1 MKATRTDI
9 ALIQYLSPNP
19 TLSGGTI
26 PVTYTIGEKTYHGF
40 PAELSPKITRRRIDS
55 CIYETTVT
63 ARTPEGLSLRA
74 ECTEFTDY
82 AVTEWV
88 MYITNQAGENS
99 PVISNWHL
107 DLSFPSENPTL
118 YHGNGDTCT
127 PDGYEWWT
135 DPVTA
140 EGIVKQPCG
149 DGTPC
154 NGAFPYMRLF
164 TREGCGCNIAVGWSG
179 TWRLEAKLEND
190 GEFDLTHI
198 TVGQASFK
206 SYLKP
211 GETVRTPRLTLQAFT
226 GTASDSDD
234 RADSD
239 DRGRN
244 LWRSFYIDHILP
256 REDGHPLSP
265 KLVLHTWMIDGLP
278 EFCGVTE
285 ENQIKAIDTYLAGGL
300 KPDIWWIDAGWYPC
314 NNDWPT
320 TGNWYPNPEHFP
332 NGMGPVGE
340 KLAKEGI
347 DFLVWFEPE
356 RVRRGTKLWNEHPE
370 WLLHYLRDDN
380 PWLADNALFDLG
392 NPAACDWLIDT
403 IDRIIKDSH
412 IKIYR
417 QDFNFPPAPYWA
429 HNTEEN
435 REGIL
440 ENLHIQGY
448 YRYWDTLIDRNPG
461 LWMDSCASGGR
472 RNDPETMRRAV
483 PLHYTDVGYGDHYI
497 KQKQHREMFEWI
509 PYFRAHNYNWDEP
522 DGTYNGQQHQ
532 VDEFGYQNAL
542 TPAVTS
548 MIEYY
553 HPDEIYAVGRHFHP
567 VWRRAAELE
576 LTCDYYPLTE
586 CRKSTADWYAMQFDG
601 ETEGFVQIIRN
612 VNVVS
617 ENITLKNLHVDVT
630 KTYTFTNELG
640 HRTFTVSGA
649 TLSAEGFS
657 DKLPHRS
664 GVIWFYT
671 KK

>member
-1 MKATRTDI
+1 MKATRSDI
-9 ALIQYLSPNP
+9 ALIQHLSPAP
-19 TLSGGTI
+19 ILSDGTI
-26 PVTYTIGEKTYHGF
+26 PVIYTLGDQTYNGF
-40 PAELSPKITRRRIDS
+40 PEEFNPKISRRRIDS
-55 CIYETTVT
+55 CIFETTVT
-63 ARTPEGLSLRA
+63 AKTPEGLSLRA
-74 ECTEFTDY
+74 ECTEYADY
-82 AVTEWV
+82 AVTEWI
-88 MYITNQAGENS
+88 MYITNESTQNS
-99 PVISNWHL
+99 PMISNWNL
-107 DLSFPSENPTL
+107 DFRFPVENPTL

-135 DPVTA
+135 SSVTA
-140 EGIVKQPCG
+140 QGIVKQPCG

-164 TREGCGCNIAVGWSG
+164 THNDCGCNIAVGWSG

-190 GEFDLTHI
+190 GEFNLAHI
-198 TVGQASFK
+198 TVGQAIFK

-226 GTASDSDD
+226 GGDD
-234 RADSD
+234 C
-239 DRGRN
+239 GRN

-256 REDGHPLSP
+256 REDGHPLDP

-285 ENQIKAIDTYLAGGL
+285 ENQITAINTYLEKGL

-314 NNDWPT
+314 NNDWPM
-320 TGNWYPNPEHFP
+320 TGNWYPNPDHFP
-332 NGMGPVGE
+332 RGMGPVGE

-356 RVRRGTKLWNEHPE
+356 RVRRGSDLWKEHPE
-370 WLLHYLRDDN
+370 FLLYYKANDN
-380 PWLADNALFDLG
+380 PWFEDNALFNLG
-392 NPAACDWLIDT
+392 DPAACDWLIDT
-403 IDRIIKDSH
+403 VDKIIKDSH
-412 IKIYR
+412 IKVYR
-417 QDFNFPPAPYWA
+417 QDFNFAPAPYWTQ
-429 HNTEEN
+429 NTEPE
-435 REGIL
+435 REGVL

-448 YRYWDTLIDRNPG
+448 YRYWDTLIERNPG

-522 DGTYNGQQHQ
+522 DGNYNGQQHQ
-532 VDEFGYQNAL
+532 VDDFGYHNAL
-542 TPAVTS
+542 TPALTS

-553 HPDEIYAVGRHFHP
+553 HPDEVCAVGRRFHP
-567 VWRRAAELE
+567 VWRKAAKLE

-586 CRKSTADWYAMQFDG
+586 CRKSTEDWYAMQFDG
-601 ETEGFVQIIRN
+601 ETEGFIQIIRN
-612 VNVVS
+612 VRVKAES
-617 ENITLKNLHVDVT
+617 ITLTNLYIDKT
-630 KTYTFTNELG
+630 KTYTFTDELG
-640 HRTFTVSGA
+640 KRSFTVAGA
-649 TLSAEGFS
+649 KLAAEGFS
-657 DKLPHRS
+657 DKLPSRS

-671 KK
+671 KN

>member
-1 MKATRTDI
+1 MKATRSDI
-9 ALIQYLSPNP
+9 ALSAYLPACTAAP
-19 TLSGGTI
+19 EQI
-26 PVTYTIGEKTYHGF
+26 PVTYTVGGKTYRGF
-40 PAELSPKITRRRIDS
+40 PAAFSPKVTRRRIDS
-55 CIYETTVT
+55 AIYEAIYT
-63 ARTPEGLSLRA
+63 ATTPEGLTLRA
-74 ECTEFTDY
+74 ECIEYRDY
-82 AVTEWV
+82 AVTDWV
-88 MYITNQAGENS
+88 MYITNDSAENS
-99 PVISNWHL
+99 PIISDWHF
-107 DLSFPSENPTL
+107 DLALPAENPTL

-135 DPVTA
+135 TPVTS

-164 TREGCGCNIAVGWSG
+164 THNGHGFNIAVGWSG
-179 TWRLEAKLEND
+179 TWRLEAKLQSAGD
-190 GEFDLTHI
+190 FDETRV
-198 TVGQASFK
+198 TVGQAAFR

-226 GTASDSDD
+226 DG
-234 RADSD
+234 D

-256 REDGHPLSP
+256 REDGHPLDP

-285 ENQIKAIDTYLAGGL
+285 ENQLAAIDTYLAGGL

-314 NNDWPT
+314 NNDWPM
-320 TGNWYPNPEHFP
+320 TGNWYPNPDHFP
-332 NGMGPVGE
+332 RGMGPVGE
-340 KLAKEGI
+340 KLQKEGI

-356 RVRRGTKLWNEHPE
+356 RVRRGSDLWNRHPE

-380 PWLADNALFDLG
+380 PWLADNALLDLG

-403 IDRIIKDSH
+403 IDAIIKDSH

-429 HNTEEN
+429 HNTEPD

-440 ENLHIQGY
+440 ENLHILGY
-448 YRYWDTLIDRNPG
+448 YRYWDTLIERNPG

-522 DGTYNGQQHQ
+522 DGNYNGQQHQ
-532 VDEFGYQNAL
+532 VDDFGYQNAL
-542 TPAVTS
+542 TPALTS
-548 MIEYY
+548 MIEFY
-553 HPDEIYAVGRHFHP
+553 HPDEIYAVGRRFHP
-567 VWRRAAELE
+567 VWRKAAKLE
-576 LTCDYYPLTE
+576 LTCDYYPLTV
-586 CRKSTADWYAMQFDG
+586 CRKSTEDWYAMQFDG

-612 VNVVS
+612 VRVKADS
-617 ENITLKNLHVDVT
+617 ITLRNLHIDET
-630 KTYTFTNELG
+630 KTYTFTDELSGEPDG

-649 TLSAEGFS
+649 KLAAEGFS

-671 KK
+671 KS

>member
-1 MKATRTDI
+1 MKATRSDI
-9 ALIQYLSPNP
+9 ALSAYLPACATSPEQ
-19 TLSGGTI
+19 I
-26 PVTYTIGEKTYHGF
+26 PVTYTIGGKTYRGF
-40 PAELSPKITRRRIDS
+40 PAAFSPKVTRRRIDS
-55 CIYETTVT
+55 AISEAIYT
-63 ARTPEGLSLRA
+63 AQTPEGLTLRA
-74 ECTEFTDY
+74 ECIEYRDY
-82 AVTEWV
+82 AVTDWV
-88 MYITNQAGENS
+88 MYITNDGADHS
-99 PVISNWHL
+99 PIISDWHF
-107 DLSFPSENPTL
+107 DLALPAENPTL

-135 DPVTA
+135 TPVTS

-164 TREGCGCNIAVGWSG
+164 THKGHGFNIAVGWSG
-179 TWRLEAKLEND
+179 TWRLEAKLQSAGD
-190 GEFDLTHI
+190 FDETRV
-198 TVGQASFK
+198 TVGQAAFR

-211 GETVRTPRLTLQAFT
+211 GETVRTPRLTMQAFT
-226 GTASDSDD
+226 DG
-234 RADSD
+234 D

-256 REDGHPLSP
+256 REDGHPLDP

-285 ENQIKAIDTYLAGGL
+285 ENQLAAIDTYLAGGL

-314 NNDWPT
+314 NNDWPM
-320 TGNWYPNPEHFP
+320 TGNWYPNPDHFP
-332 NGMGPVGE
+332 RGMGPVGE
-340 KLAKEGI
+340 KLQKEGI

-356 RVRRGTKLWNEHPE
+356 RVRRGSDLWNQHPE

-429 HNTEEN
+429 HNTQPD

-448 YRYWDTLIDRNPG
+448 YRYWDTLIERNPG

-522 DGTYNGQQHQ
+522 DGNYNGQQHQ
-532 VDEFGYQNAL
+532 VDDFGYQNAL
-542 TPAVTS
+542 TPALTS
-548 MIEYY
+548 MIEFY
-553 HPDEIYAVGRHFHP
+553 HPDEVYAVGRRFHP
-567 VWRRAAELE
+567 VWRKAAKLE

-586 CRKSTADWYAMQFDG
+586 CRKSTEDWYAMQFDG
-601 ETEGFVQIIRN
+601 ECEGFVQIIRN
-612 VNVVS
+612 VRVKADS
-617 ENITLKNLHVDVT
+617 ITLKNLHIDET
-630 KTYTFTNELG
+630 KTYTFTDELG
-640 HRTFTVSGA
+640 KRTFTVSGA
-649 TLSAEGFS
+649 KLAAEGFS

-671 KK
+671 KS

>member
-1 MKATRTDI
+1 MKATRSDI

-19 TLSGGTI
+19 AISGGII
-26 PVTYTIGEKTYHGF
+26 PVTYTIGDQTYHGF
-40 PAELSPKITRRRIDS
+40 PAEFNPKVARRRIDS
-55 CIYETTVT
+55 CLFETTVT
-63 ARTPEGLSLRA
+63 AKTPDGLSLRA
-74 ECTEFTDY
+74 ECTEYTDY
-82 AVTEWV
+82 GATDWV
-88 MYITNQAGENS
+88 MYITNDSAENS
-99 PVISNWHL
+99 PVISNWNF
-107 DLSFPSENPTL
+107 DFRFPAENPTL

-135 DPVTA
+135 TPITA

-164 TREGCGCNIAVGWSG
+164 TRHDQGLNIAVGWSG

-190 GEFDLTHI
+190 GEFDLTHV
-198 TVGQASFK
+198 TVGQAAFR

-226 GTASDSDD
+226 GTECDA
-234 RADSD
+234 D

-256 REDGHPLSP
+256 REDGHPLDP

-285 ENQIKAIDTYLAGGL
+285 ENQLAAIDTYLAGGL

-320 TGNWYPNPEHFP
+320 TGNWYPNPDHFP
-332 NGMGPVGE
+332 RGMGPVGE

-380 PWLADNALFDLG
+380 PWLSDNALLDLG

-403 IDRIIKDSH
+403 IDKIIKDSH

-548 MIEYY
+548 MIEFY
-553 HPDEIYAVGRHFHP
+553 HPDEIYAVGRRFHP
-567 VWRRAAELE
+567 VWRKAAKLE

-601 ETEGFVQIIRN
+601 EDEGFIQIIRN

-617 ENITLKNLHVDVT
+617 ETISLKNLHVDVT
-630 KTYTFTNELG
+630 KTYTFTDELG
-640 HRTFTVSGA
+640 KRSFTVPGVRLA
-649 TLSAEGFS
+649 AEGFS

-664 GVIWFYT
+664 GVVWFYT
-671 KK
+671 KS

>member
-1 MKATRTDI
+1 MKSTRQDR
-9 ALIQYLSPNP
+9 ALLPHLQPYTTPEAA
-19 TLSGGTI
+19 
-26 PVTYTIGEKTYHGF
+26 PVVYTIGDKTYRGIPSEF
-40 PAELSPKITRRRIDS
+40 SPRVIRRRVDS
-55 CIYETTVT
+55 CIYETVIT
-63 ARTPEGLSLRA
+63 ATTPEGLTLRA
-74 ECTEFTDY
+74 ECTEFCDY
-82 AVTEWV
+82 PVVEWV
-88 MYITNQAGENS
+88 MYISNEASTPS
-99 PVISNWHL
+99 PIISDWR
-107 DLSFPSENPTL
+107 LSLALPCTTPTL

-127 PDGYEWWT
+127 PDGYEWWR

-164 TREGCGCNIAVGWSG
+164 LTESTAVNIAVGWSG
-179 TWRLEAKLEND
+179 TWRLTATAEA
-190 GEFDLTHI
+190 GAVQLTAE
-198 TVGQASFK
+198 QATFR
-206 SYLKP
+206 SYLLP
-211 GETVRTPRLTLQAFT
+211 GETVRSPRLTLEAVT
-226 GTASDSDD
+226 GTADEL
-234 RADSD
+234 D

-256 REDGHPLSP
+256 REDGNPLSP

-314 NNDWPT
+314 GNDWPT
-320 TGNWYPNPEHFP
+320 TGNWYPNPDHFP
-332 NGMGPVGE
+332 NGMKPVGD
-340 KLAKEGI
+340 KLAQEGI
-347 DFLVWFEPE
+347 DLLVWFEPE
-356 RVRRGTKLWNEHPE
+356 RVRRGTDLWNEHPE
-370 WLLHYLRDDN
+370 FLLHYLRDDN
-380 PWLADNALFDLG
+380 AWLADNALLNLG

-403 IDRIIKDSH
+403 VDAIIKEAG
-412 IKIYR
+412 IRIYR

-429 HNTEEN
+429 HNTEPD
-435 REGIL
+435 REGVL
-440 ENLHIQGY
+440 ENLHILGY
-448 YRYWDTLIDRNPG
+448 YRYWDTLIERNPG

-548 MIEYY
+548 MIEFY
-553 HPDEIYAVGRHFHP
+553 HPDEVYAVGRRFHP
-567 VWRRAAELE
+567 VWRKAAALE
-576 LTCDYYPLTE
+576 LSCDYYPLTE

-601 ETEGFVQIIRN
+601 EDEGFVQIIRN
-612 VNVVS
+612 VNVIS
-617 ENITLKNLHVDVT
+617 DSITLKNLHVDVT
-630 KTYTFTNELG
+630 KTYTFTDELG

-649 TLSAEGFS
+649 KLAADGFS
-657 DKLPHRS
+657 DRLPHRS
-664 GVIWFYT
+664 GVVWFYR
-671 KK
+671 KS